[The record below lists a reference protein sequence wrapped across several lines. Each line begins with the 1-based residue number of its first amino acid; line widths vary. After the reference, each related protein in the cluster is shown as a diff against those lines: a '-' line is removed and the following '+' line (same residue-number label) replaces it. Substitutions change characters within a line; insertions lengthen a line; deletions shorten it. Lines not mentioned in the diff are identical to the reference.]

1 MVDRWSYASNVSWVP
16 GENIPALQRG
26 GFNGGSSINAAGM
39 QLFGNCVTNLGRLPR
54 ETLLELYSAL
64 TGNKCAPQD
73 FVDAVTVTA
82 SLAGVN
88 RKTAR
93 AWYESLVAKNWF
105 GAFTQGKSAVG
116 NSQTKLAVG
125 NSGTE
130 LAVGNPETDLT
141 ALPDTLPVV
150 VDVAETSSESYC
162 DLDVDDNRRQSKRQ

>member
-1 MVDRWSYASNVSWVP
+1 MK
-16 GENIPALQRG
+16 
-26 GFNGGSSINAAGM
+26 
-39 QLFGNCVTNLGRLPR
+39 
-54 ETLLELYSAL
+54 TLKELYSTL

-88 RKTAR
+88 RKIVR
-93 AWYESLVAKNWF
+93 AWYESLVAKNWLA
-105 GAFTQGKSAVG
+105 AFTQGKSAVG

-130 LAVGNPETDLT
+130 LAAGNPETDLT

-150 VDVAETSSESYC
+150 VVRC
-162 DLDVDDNRRQSKRQ
+162 